1 MDKIVS
7 LAECVE
13 QSVAI
18 KIAQMTILFPFYGM
32 MAYPLGKLIR
42 TFMQTLVYNF
52 RVPYFRPKQPHKN
65 IIKAGFFC
73 NYRLVLLMEIYSK
86 VMEACVL

>member
-7 LAECVE
+7 LGVCVE
-13 QSVAI
+13 HGVAI

-65 IIKAGFFC
+65 IIKAGFF
-73 NYRLVLLMEIYSK
+73 VTI
-86 VMEACVL
+86 V